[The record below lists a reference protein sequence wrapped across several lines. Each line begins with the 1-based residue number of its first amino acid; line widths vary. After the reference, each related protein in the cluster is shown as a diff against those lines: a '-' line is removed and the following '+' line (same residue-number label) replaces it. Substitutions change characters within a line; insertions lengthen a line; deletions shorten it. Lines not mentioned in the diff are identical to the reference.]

1 LKIYL
6 LIFNAVH
13 PLDKMDLHRQTG
25 EMLNK
30 DVMITTLGIKKLQT
44 INENIRNHLKN
55 EKLSNIT
62 KQMRVEEMEEWIM
75 DLGENPQD
83 ASSVQ
88 ALMKTKDIEI
98 LELNKRLNIPRIDH
112 VQTSELQEIQKG
124 KEQQLKQMIQRGNQ
138 MEMYEKQIEILKK

>member
-1 LKIYL
+1 
-6 LIFNAVH
+6 
-13 PLDKMDLHRQTG
+13 
-25 EMLNK
+25 
-30 DVMITTLGIKKLQT
+30 
-44 INENIRNHLKN
+44 
-55 EKLSNIT
+55 
-62 KQMRVEEMEEWIM
+62 M

-112 VQTSELQEIQKG
+112 VQTSDLQEIQKG

-138 MEMYEKQIEILKK
+138 MEIYEKQIEILKK